1 MRKKHRPVSSINV
14 TPMVDV
20 MLVLLIVFMVTAPLL
35 TVGVPVNLPK
45 VEANSLDAQKEPLEI
60 SINENNDIYL
70 GEELIPFEELI
81 LKVKTIAGS
90 NTDIRIF
97 LRADTTINYGEV
109 MKVLGALN
117 TSGFLKI
124 ALVTKKPSLLSTII
138 LFNTFRYLIL
148 FIENFSYKKSY
159 FYFQIFSF
167 LLHLLILIPMINFTF
182 EKKISDIPMI
192 LPIEMFII
200 EEETAAPE
208 FVEEINE
215 IVPIFQEEAPKQN
228 ETKAIEPELKEITSQ
243 EPIDQIIQDT
253 NEEVLIDNSADKT
266 NEFIID
272 EKVKPEIKKP
282 EEETPPPIENDF
294 EIKLKQKPEPKE
306 ILEPKKDIE
315 IVVKKKPVKKT
326 FNVSTVLK
334 DLENQ
339 NKEFKK
345 EQEASEVKQE
355 EVFTEKVGPT
365 MTISEIDLLRQQLHG
380 CLNLNVGVANLKEIK
395 PVIYIEVNPDR
406 TVKSSKV
413 VNKEKLNDP
422 SVRTAAEAAM
432 RAVNNP
438 DCSTLLLPED
448 KYEQWKE
455 INFTFDF
462 SWMFD

>member
-1 MRKKHRPVSSINV
+1 
-14 TPMVDV
+14 
-20 MLVLLIVFMVTAPLL
+20 
-35 TVGVPVNLPK
+35 
-45 VEANSLDAQKEPLEI
+45 
-60 SINENNDIYL
+60 
-70 GEELIPFEELI
+70 
-81 LKVKTIAGS
+81 
-90 NTDIRIF
+90 
-97 LRADTTINYGEV
+97 
-109 MKVLGALN
+109 
-117 TSGFLKI
+117 
-124 ALVTKKPSLLSTII
+124 
-138 LFNTFRYLIL
+138 
-148 FIENFSYKKSY
+148 
-159 FYFQIFSF
+159 
-167 LLHLLILIPMINFTF
+167 MINFTF

-192 LPIEMFII
+192 LPVEMFII

-215 IVPIFQEEAPKQN
+215 IVPTFQEEAPKQN

-243 EPIDQIIQDT
+243 EPIDPIIQDT

-272 EKVKPEIKKP
+272 EKVKTEIKKP
-282 EEETPPPIENDF
+282 EKETPPPIENDF

-395 PVIYIEVNPDR
+395 PIIYIEVNPDR

-422 SVRTAAEAAM
+422 SFRTAAEAAM

-438 DCSTLLLPED
+438 DCSPLLLPED

>member
-1 MRKKHRPVSSINV
+1 
-14 TPMVDV
+14 
-20 MLVLLIVFMVTAPLL
+20 
-35 TVGVPVNLPK
+35 
-45 VEANSLDAQKEPLEI
+45 
-60 SINENNDIYL
+60 
-70 GEELIPFEELI
+70 
-81 LKVKTIAGS
+81 
-90 NTDIRIF
+90 
-97 LRADTTINYGEV
+97 
-109 MKVLGALN
+109 
-117 TSGFLKI
+117 
-124 ALVTKKPSLLSTII
+124 
-138 LFNTFRYLIL
+138 
-148 FIENFSYKKSY
+148 
-159 FYFQIFSF
+159 
-167 LLHLLILIPMINFTF
+167 
-182 EKKISDIPMI
+182 
-192 LPIEMFII
+192 MFII

-215 IVPIFQEEAPKQN
+215 IVPTFQEETSKQN
-228 ETKAIEPELKEITSQ
+228 ETEAIEPDIKEIASQ
-243 EPIDQIIQDT
+243 ESIDPIIQDT
-253 NEEVLIDNSADKT
+253 NEEVLVDNSADKT

-306 ILEPKKDIE
+306 IPEPKKDIE

-339 NKEFKK
+339 DKEFKK

-395 PVIYIEVNPDR
+395 PVLFIVVNPDR
-406 TVKSSKV
+406 TVKSAKV

-422 SVRTAAEAAM
+422 SFRTAAEAAM

-438 DCSTLLLPED
+438 DCSPLLLPLD

>member
-1 MRKKHRPVSSINV
+1 
-14 TPMVDV
+14 
-20 MLVLLIVFMVTAPLL
+20 
-35 TVGVPVNLPK
+35 
-45 VEANSLDAQKEPLEI
+45 
-60 SINENNDIYL
+60 
-70 GEELIPFEELI
+70 
-81 LKVKTIAGS
+81 
-90 NTDIRIF
+90 
-97 LRADTTINYGEV
+97 
-109 MKVLGALN
+109 
-117 TSGFLKI
+117 
-124 ALVTKKPSLLSTII
+124 
-138 LFNTFRYLIL
+138 
-148 FIENFSYKKSY
+148 
-159 FYFQIFSF
+159 
-167 LLHLLILIPMINFTF
+167 MINFTF

-215 IVPIFQEEAPKQN
+215 IVPTFQEEAPKQN

-243 EPIDQIIQDT
+243 EPIDPIIQDT

-272 EKVKPEIKKP
+272 EKVKTEIKKP

-406 TVKSSKV
+406 TAKSSKV

-422 SVRTAAEAAM
+422 SFRTAAEAAM

-438 DCSTLLLPED
+438 DCSPLLLPED

>member
-1 MRKKHRPVSSINV
+1 
-14 TPMVDV
+14 
-20 MLVLLIVFMVTAPLL
+20 
-35 TVGVPVNLPK
+35 
-45 VEANSLDAQKEPLEI
+45 
-60 SINENNDIYL
+60 
-70 GEELIPFEELI
+70 
-81 LKVKTIAGS
+81 
-90 NTDIRIF
+90 
-97 LRADTTINYGEV
+97 
-109 MKVLGALN
+109 
-117 TSGFLKI
+117 
-124 ALVTKKPSLLSTII
+124 
-138 LFNTFRYLIL
+138 
-148 FIENFSYKKSY
+148 
-159 FYFQIFSF
+159 
-167 LLHLLILIPMINFTF
+167 MINFTF

-200 EEETAAPE
+200 EEETSAPE

-215 IVPIFQEEAPKQN
+215 IVPTFQEEAPKQN
-228 ETKAIEPELKEITSQ
+228 ETKTIEPELKEITSQ
-243 EPIDQIIQDT
+243 EPIDPIIQDT

-272 EKVKPEIKKP
+272 EKVKTEIKKP

-422 SVRTAAEAAM
+422 SFRTAAEAAM

-438 DCSTLLLPED
+438 DCSPLLLPED